1 MNETILTHLKIL
13 VERAVRPV
21 RASIARKRKMR
32 EELLAHVSAVF
43 EEEIKSGDDTAALA
57 RTEQRFGV
65 PSELTR
71 QLQSTVPAAD
81 RVNYC
86 IETFAGVPTR
96 ESALR
101 RGARYA
107 GTIGVA
113 CAIFLA
119 FWIPLVGRS
128 EDWLSLPRLP
138 SLLAPAF
145 MAFLTFCATLLEA
158 SMRRA
163 LFDPRG
169 RNWPRAVATGIATWL
184 LVPTSV
190 LAWYLAM
197 GGDIAAIFR
206 EVQVLFVSS
215 LLAPVALLI
224 VVYACITE
232 IRYLEEWASLR
243 ID

>member
-1 MNETILTHLKIL
+1 MNETTLIQLKIL

-21 RASIARKRKMR
+21 RASIGRKRKMR
-32 EELLAHVSAVF
+32 EELLAHVNAVF
-43 EEEIKSGDDTAALA
+43 DEEVKACDEALA
-57 RTEQRFGV
+57 LTRTEERFGA
-65 PSELTR
+65 PAELTR
-71 QLQSTVPAAD
+71 QLQSTPPAAD
-81 RVNYC
+81 RVNYF
-86 IETFAGVPTR
+86 IEAFAGVPTR

-107 GTIGVA
+107 GTVGAA

-119 FWIPLVGRS
+119 IWIPLVGRS

-158 SMRRA
+158 SMRHA
-163 LFDPRG
+163 LFDSRG

-184 LVPTSV
+184 LVPTLIV
-190 LAWYLAM
+190 AWYMAM
-197 GGDIAAIFR
+197 GGDFAQIFR
-206 EVQVLFVSS
+206 EVQVLYVSS

-224 VVYACITE
+224 VVYACIPE
-232 IRYLEEWASLR
+232 IRYLEQWASLK